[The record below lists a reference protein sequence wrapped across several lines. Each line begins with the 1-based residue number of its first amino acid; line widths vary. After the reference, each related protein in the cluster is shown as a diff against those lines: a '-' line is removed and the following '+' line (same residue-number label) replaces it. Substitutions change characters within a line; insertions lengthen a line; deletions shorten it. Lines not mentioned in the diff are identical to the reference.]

1 MRGYNGRPP
10 GGVPEWPK
18 GTGCKPVGSAY
29 GGSNPPAPITA
40 HVAGRSVWD
49 TFDVEVPEIEY
60 TRSGDVAIAYQTFG
74 TGPRNVVL
82 VPMFS
87 NLVFPWANSD
97 WRGMYD
103 RFASFSRLIMFDKR
117 GTGLSDRPRDL
128 GPIETRM
135 DDIRAVL
142 DAVGADRAT
151 LVGMGEGGQ
160 TCALFAATYPERTEA
175 LIVANT
181 PARAVRA
188 EDYPYGIPEDEWRA
202 QLRAIRERWGAR
214 EFFEVQ
220 AREINPAAD
229 EEFLDWFVTCQR
241 FCASPGAALTFF
253 RVYGETDLREILPTI
268 RVPTLVL
275 YDRQVRDQ
283 MLDFARRI
291 KDARAL
297 ELEGKGFT
305 LFEGLTREVEAF
317 LSGREAEPVP
327 DTVLTTVMFTD
338 IVGSTEQAA
347 TLGDRAWRDLLQD
360 HHILVRRELA
370 RFRGEELDTAG
381 DGFFATFDGPA
392 RAISCARAIVGA
404 VGELDLTVRAGVH
417 TGECELQDGKVTG
430 IAVNIGA
437 RVAAAADPGEVLV
450 SGTVKD
456 LVAGSGIEFRERG
469 LHELK
474 GVPGEWRL
482 YTACPVSGSTAWRG

>member
-1 MRGYNGRPP
+1 VRQLR
-10 GGVPEWPK
+10 
-18 GTGCKPVGSAY
+18 SRD
-29 GGSNPPAPITA
+29 
-40 HVAGRSVWD
+40 VATRSIWWD
-49 TFDVEVPEIEY
+49 TCSVDVPDIEY

-74 TGPRNVVL
+74 DGPHDLVL

-87 NLVFPWANSD
+87 NLVFPWSNSD
-97 WRGMYD
+97 WREMYE

-128 GPIETRM
+128 GPLETRM

-151 LVGMGEGGQ
+151 LVGMVEGGQ

-175 LIVANT
+175 LVLANT

-202 QLRAIRERWGAR
+202 HLRSVRERWGTR
-214 EFFEVQ
+214 EYFEAQ
-220 AREINPAAD
+220 AREINPAGD
-229 EEFLDWFVTCQR
+229 GEFIDWFVTCQR
-241 FCASPGAALTFF
+241 FCASPGAALTFY
-253 RVYGETDLREILPTI
+253 RVYGETDLREMLPTI

-275 YDRQVRDQ
+275 YRRSLREQ
-283 MLDFARRI
+283 MLDLARRI
-291 KDARAL
+291 KGARAL
-297 ELEGKGFT
+297 EIEGTGFKA
-305 LFEGLTREVEAF
+305 FNALTREVEAF
-317 LSGREAEPVP
+317 LSGMQAEPVP
-327 DTVLTTVMFTD
+327 DTVLATVMFTD
-338 IVGSTEQAA
+338 IVGSTERAA
-347 TLGDRAWRDLLQD
+347 TLGDRAWRELLQD

-381 DGFFATFDGPA
+381 DGFFAIFDGPA

-404 VGELDLTVRAGVH
+404 VAELGLTIRCGVH

-437 RVAAAADPGEVLV
+437 RVAAAAGPGEVLV

-456 LVAGSGIEFRERG
+456 LVAGSGIEFQEQG

-482 YTACPVSGSTAWRG
+482 YAASPA

>member
-1 MRGYNGRPP
+1 M
-10 GGVPEWPK
+10 
-18 GTGCKPVGSAY
+18 
-29 GGSNPPAPITA
+29 
-40 HVAGRSVWD
+40 
-49 TFDVEVPEIEY
+49 EVPEIEY

-74 TGPRNVVL
+74 NGSRDLVL

-87 NLVFPWANSD
+87 NLVFPWANQE

-128 GPIETRM
+128 GPLETRM

-175 LIVANT
+175 LALVNT
-181 PARAVRA
+181 PARLVRT
-188 EDYPYGIPEDEWRA
+188 EEYPYGIPEDEWRA
-202 QLRAIRERWGAR
+202 QLRTIRERWGSRDYFEEQARAIDPDGDR
-214 EFFEVQ
+214 EF
-220 AREINPAAD
+220 I
-229 EEFLDWFVTCQR
+229 DWYVTCQR
-241 FCASPGAALTFF
+241 FCASPGAALTFQ

-275 YDRQVRDQ
+275 YRRAMRDQ
-283 MLDFARRI
+283 MLDLARRI
-291 KDARAL
+291 EGARAL
-297 ELEGKGFT
+297 EIEGEGFGA
-305 LFEGLTREVEAF
+305 FEPVTREVEAF
-317 LSGREAEPVP
+317 LSDKEAEPVP
-327 DTVLTTVMFTD
+327 DTVLATVMFTD
-338 IVGSTEQAA
+338 IVGSTERAA
-347 TLGDRAWRDLLQD
+347 RLGDRAWRDLLED
-360 HHILVRRELA
+360 HHIAVRRELA
-370 RFRGEELDTAG
+370 RFRGQELDTAG
-381 DGFFATFDGPA
+381 DGFFAVFDGPA

-404 VGELDLTVRAGVH
+404 VGELDLEIRAGVH

-437 RVAAAADPGEVLV
+437 RVAATAGPGEVLV

-456 LVAGSGIEFRERG
+456 LVAGSGLEFEERG

-474 GVPGEWRL
+474 GVPGEWQL
-482 YTACPVSGSTAWRG
+482 YTTRPARTIV

>member
-1 MRGYNGRPP
+1 
-10 GGVPEWPK
+10 
-18 GTGCKPVGSAY
+18 VG
-29 GGSNPPAPITA
+29 
-40 HVAGRSVWD
+40 
-49 TFDVEVPEIEY
+49 VPEIEY

-74 TGPRNVVL
+74 DGHRDIVL

-87 NLVFPWANSD
+87 NLVFPWANQD

-103 RFASFSRLIMFDKR
+103 SFASFSRLIMFDKR

-128 GPIETRM
+128 GPLETRM

-175 LIVANT
+175 LALVNT
-181 PARAVRA
+181 PARLVRA
-188 EDYPYGIPEDEWRA
+188 DDYPYGIPEDEWRA
-202 QLRAIRERWGAR
+202 QLRTIRERWGLR
-214 EFFEVQ
+214 DYFEEQ
-220 AREINPAAD
+220 ARAIDPDAD
-229 EEFLDWFVTCQR
+229 QEFIDWYVTCQR
-241 FCASPGAALTFF
+241 FCASPGAALTFQ

-275 YDRQVRDQ
+275 YRRAMRDQ
-283 MLDFARRI
+283 ILDLARRI
-291 KDARAL
+291 KGARAL
-297 ELEGKGFT
+297 EIEGEGFGA
-305 LFEGLTREVEAF
+305 FEAVTREVEAF
-317 LSGREAEPVP
+317 LSDKEAEPVP
-327 DTVLTTVMFTD
+327 DTVLATVMFTD
-338 IVGSTEQAA
+338 IVGSTERAA
-347 TLGDRAWRDLLQD
+347 RLGDRAWRDLLED
-360 HHILVRRELA
+360 HHIAVRRELA
-370 RFRGEELDTAG
+370 RFRGQELDTAG
-381 DGFFATFDGPA
+381 DGFFAVFDGPA

-404 VGELDLTVRAGVH
+404 VGELDLEVRAGVH

-437 RVAAAADPGEVLV
+437 RVAATAGPGEVLV

-456 LVAGSGIEFRERG
+456 LVAGSGLEFEERG

-474 GVPGEWRL
+474 GVPGEWQL
-482 YTACPVSGSTAWRG
+482 YTARPARTIV